1 VICGL
6 VESRL
11 VISVVIFVLKKYWNP
26 LRTTMTMKIA
36 HKNISMMDTSANKVA
51 SRVSFSEPSPA
62 KALTTKYAIKITTQI
77 IIIVRGVINCSILP
91 SNQSNML
98 LTWLNPTLADDGDG
112 DGDGD
117 GIGLDTCV
125 ADIVNE

>member
-1 VICGL
+1 MICGL

-51 SRVSFSEPSPA
+51 SRVSFSEPPPA

-112 DGDGD
+112 DG
-117 GIGLDTCV
+117 IGLDTCV
-125 ADIVNE
+125 ADIANE